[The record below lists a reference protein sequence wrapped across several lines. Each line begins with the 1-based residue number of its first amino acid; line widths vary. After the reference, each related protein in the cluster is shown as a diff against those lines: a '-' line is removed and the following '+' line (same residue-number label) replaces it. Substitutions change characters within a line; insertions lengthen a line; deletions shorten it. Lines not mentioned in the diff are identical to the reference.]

1 MISMAKEIA
10 ARQLTSQQSVFVSH
24 ILVSGDPRAAAEK
37 AEYANSEVSGY
48 RVAALPAVREAIR
61 EGIAGL
67 LETRAA
73 PLALQALL
81 DVVGDPAANV
91 QARVAAAKT
100 LLDRAGFAPKTDN
113 GATLD
118 AASMSSEQLRG
129 LANGL
134 EAELA
139 KRAEVL
145 PDSAPKRPI
154 IDVDV
159 AEMLD

>member
-1 MISMAKEIA
+1 MI
-10 ARQLTSQQSVFVSH
+10 
-24 ILVSGDPRAAAEK
+24 VSGDPRIAAER
-37 AEYANSEVSGY
+37 AGYVDPEVSGY

-61 EGIAGL
+61 EGMACL

-73 PLALQALL
+73 PIALKALL
-81 DVVGDPAANV
+81 EIVGDPLAGA
-91 QARVAAAKT
+91 QTRVAAAKT
-100 LLDRAGFAPKTDN
+100 LLDRGGFAPKTDN

-145 PDSAPKRPI
+145 PDSAPKRPV

-159 AEMLD
+159 AEMLG